1 MGAEIIRKAITI
13 GSVRRMRIANRLL
26 LTGAT
31 LSVFAAALAGC
42 SQTVDVGPGRMLR
55 LALSEYRVTPQ
66 SVLAEPGQLT
76 LVVANDGRL
85 THNLAITRG
94 GKVISQTP
102 PIPPGQSMELIV
114 YLGRGSYV
122 MTSTLFSDQVLG
134 EYGTLNVGS

>member
-13 GSVRRMRIANRLL
+13 GSVRRMRVANRLL
-26 LTGAT
+26 LIGAA
-31 LSVFAAALAGC
+31 LSALAAALAGC
-42 SQTVDVGPGRMLR
+42 SQTVDVGSGRMLR
-55 LALSEYRVTPQ
+55 LALSEYRVIPQ

-85 THNLAITRG
+85 THNLAITRA

-122 MTSTLFSDQVLG
+122 MTSTLFSDQALG
-134 EYGTLNVGS
+134 EYGSLNVGS

>member
-1 MGAEIIRKAITI
+1 M
-13 GSVRRMRIANRLL
+13 ANRLL
-26 LTGAT
+26 LTAAA
-31 LSVFAAALAGC
+31 LSALAGALAGC
-42 SQTVDVGPGRMLR
+42 SHTVDVGSGRMLR

-94 GKVISQTP
+94 GKVIGQTP
-102 PIPPGQSMELIV
+102 PIPPGQSTELMV

-122 MTSTLFSDQVLG
+122 MTSTLFSDQALG
-134 EYGTLNVGS
+134 EYGTLSVGS

>member
-13 GSVRRMRIANRLL
+13 GSVRRMRVSNRLL
-26 LTGAT
+26 LIG
-31 LSVFAAALAGC
+31 AALSALAGAIAGC
-42 SQTVDVGPGRMLR
+42 SQTVDVGSARMLR

-102 PIPPGQSMELIV
+102 PIPPGESMDLIV

-122 MTSTLFSDQVLG
+122 MTSTLFSDRALG
-134 EYGTLNVGS
+134 EYGTLNVSS

>member
-1 MGAEIIRKAITI
+1 
-13 GSVRRMRIANRLL
+13 MRVSNRLL
-26 LTGAT
+26 LIGAA
-31 LSVFAAALAGC
+31 LSALAATLAGC
-42 SQTVDVGPGRMLR
+42 SQTVHVGSGRMLR

-102 PIPPGQSMELIV
+102 PIPPGESMDLIV

-122 MTSTLFSDQVLG
+122 MTSTLFSDRALG